1 MGLKSV
7 SQIETERLD
16 RERQAAEQFLLRAE
30 KYKAAD
36 EITRNKKLAETYL
49 NETIP
54 KLIES
59 ASRHSKRS
67 VIFPHEEKYT
77 YDSFFS
83 KESEHGRAILDELQ
97 KLGYTADIVAIE
109 SVNYSFE
116 DCGESYSIV
125 SEPGTHTIYR
135 LVISW

>member
-16 RERQAAEQFLLRAE
+16 REKQEAEQLLLRAE
-30 KYKAAD
+30 KYKAD
-36 EITRNKKLAETYL
+36 EIARNKKLAETYL

-59 ASRHSKRS
+59 ASRHNKRS

-83 KESEHGRAILDELQ
+83 KESEHGRAIMDELQ
-97 KLGYTADIVAIE
+97 KLGYTADIIAVD

-116 DCGESYSIV
+116 DCGESYTIV